1 MSGFDQRVL
10 AAAEKIGASLGLSI
24 ISTITKPAR
33 SAQVREILETIWQ
46 KNEPLTSARIDT
58 ALRNDEM
65 SISLQPIVEAAS
77 FRVERLEALV
87 RWHHPVRGLIS
98 PTEFISLA
106 EQDCDVIDQLTMW
119 VIEAAARQYLELS
132 ALGMAI
138 PIAVN
143 VSAKNLRSLAFPDHV
158 EEAMRPPILPPPH
171 RKRAV
176 WGKGGSECV

>member
-1 MSGFDQRVL
+1 
-10 AAAEKIGASLGLSI
+10 
-24 ISTITKPAR
+24 
-33 SAQVREILETIWQ
+33 
-46 KNEPLTSARIDT
+46 
-58 ALRNDEM
+58 M
-65 SISLQPIVEAAS
+65 SISLQPLGEAAS
-77 FRVERLEALV
+77 FRVERLEAMV

-158 EEAMRPPILPPPH
+158 ESAKRRLDIPSSALTFEITASAATGDPTSLLDLLP
-171 RKRAV
+171 RLRL
-176 WGKGGSECV
+176 KGLRV

>member
-1 MSGFDQRVL
+1 
-10 AAAEKIGASLGLSI
+10 
-24 ISTITKPAR
+24 
-33 SAQVREILETIWQ
+33 
-46 KNEPLTSARIDT
+46 
-58 ALRNDEM
+58 M

-106 EQDCDVIDQLTMW
+106 EQDCDVLDQLTMW

-132 ALGMAI
+132 PLGMAI

-143 VSAKNLRSLAFPDHV
+143 VSAKHLRSLAFTDHV
-158 EEAMRPPILPPPH
+158 AAAMRRPDIPPPPP
-171 RKRAV
+171 
-176 WGKGGSECV
+176 

>member
-1 MSGFDQRVL
+1 
-10 AAAEKIGASLGLSI
+10 
-24 ISTITKPAR
+24 
-33 SAQVREILETIWQ
+33 
-46 KNEPLTSARIDT
+46 
-58 ALRNDEM
+58 M

-132 ALGMAI
+132 ALGMARSEEHTSEHQYLMRNSHAAFGWKI
-138 PIAVN
+138 EIDTN
-143 VSAKNLRSLAFPDHV
+143 VEKQNSFYDISNVH
-158 EEAMRPPILPPPH
+158 
-171 RKRAV
+171 
-176 WGKGGSECV
+176 